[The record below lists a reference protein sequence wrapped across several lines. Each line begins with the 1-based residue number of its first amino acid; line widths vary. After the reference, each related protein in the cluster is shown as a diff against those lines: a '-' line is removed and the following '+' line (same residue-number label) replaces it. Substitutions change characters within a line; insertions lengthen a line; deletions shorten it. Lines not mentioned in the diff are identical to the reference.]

1 MFVWSIIHA
10 NILLKRRLDTFSS
23 DSEKYLNIAKSWGAI
38 PIKRPLKLASDKA
51 FTEPVMTHALSN
63 ITVHPE
69 DNIVLLQPT
78 SPLRSKNLMKELN
91 KKLET
96 SQSAVSL
103 TESYEFNWINL
114 DNDYVKPTYS
124 KRPRRQDMQPKLSE
138 NGSIYF
144 NKYKYYEKS
153 QNRVY
158 KQAEPLIVNFYESI
172 EIDNLEELELVKM
185 ISKSFN
191 KEWMT

>member
-1 MFVWSIIHA
+1 MKNIFIIPARSGSKGIKNKNLKLINGIPLFVWSIIHA
-10 NILLKRRLDTFSS
+10 KYIAKKDDLILFSS

-114 DNDYVKPTYS
+114 DNDYVSQLTVKDLEDKTCNQNY
-124 KRPRRQDMQPKLSE
+124 PKMVRFILI
-138 NGSIYF
+138 SISIMKKVKIVSI
-144 NKYKYYEKS
+144 NKQS
-153 QNRVY
+153 H
-158 KQAEPLIVNFYESI
+158 
-172 EIDNLEELELVKM
+172 
-185 ISKSFN
+185 
-191 KEWMT
+191 

>member
-1 MFVWSIIHA
+1 MKNIFIIPARSGSKGIKNKNLKLINGIPLFVWSVIHA
-10 NILLKRRLDTFSS
+10 KYIAKKDDLILFSS

-91 KKLET
+91 KKLE
-96 SQSAVSL
+96 L
-103 TESYEFNWINL
+103 HNL
-114 DNDYVKPTYS
+114 
-124 KRPRRQDMQPKLSE
+124 LSH
-138 NGSIYF
+138 
-144 NKYKYYEKS
+144 
-153 QNRVY
+153 
-158 KQAEPLIVNFYESI
+158 
-172 EIDNLEELELVKM
+172 
-185 ISKSFN
+185 
-191 KEWMT
+191 

>member
-1 MFVWSIIHA
+1 MFGQLFML

-23 DSEKYLNIAKSWGAI
+23 DSEKYLNIKSWGAI

-103 TESYEFNWINL
+103 TESYEFN
-114 DNDYVKPTYS
+114 
-124 KRPRRQDMQPKLSE
+124 
-138 NGSIYF
+138 
-144 NKYKYYEKS
+144 
-153 QNRVY
+153 
-158 KQAEPLIVNFYESI
+158 
-172 EIDNLEELELVKM
+172 
-185 ISKSFN
+185 
-191 KEWMT
+191 

>member
-1 MFVWSIIHA
+1 
-10 NILLKRRLDTFSS
+10 
-23 DSEKYLNIAKSWGAI
+23 
-38 PIKRPLKLASDKA
+38 
-51 FTEPVMTHALSN
+51 
-63 ITVHPE
+63 
-69 DNIVLLQPT
+69 
-78 SPLRSKNLMKELN
+78 
-91 KKLET
+91 
-96 SQSAVSL
+96 
-103 TESYEFNWINL
+103 
-114 DNDYVKPTYS
+114 
-124 KRPRRQDMQPKLSE
+124 MQPKLSE

-191 KEWMT
+191 KEWMTEILNSKKNKNIFFDIDGVFAKNTKNTGNNKRFYSTQDSNALKKSYKNRD